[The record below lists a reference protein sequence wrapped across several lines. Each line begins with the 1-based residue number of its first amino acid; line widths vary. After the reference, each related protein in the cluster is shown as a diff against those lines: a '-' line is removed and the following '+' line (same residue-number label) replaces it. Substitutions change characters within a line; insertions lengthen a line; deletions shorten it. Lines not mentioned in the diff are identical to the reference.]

1 MSENTLYTEYYKQQ
15 QEIALLKQN
24 VAQLQEQLQKALIRI
39 SELREKI
46 NRDCSS
52 S

>member
-24 VAQLQEQLQKALIRI
+24 VAQLQEQLQNALIRV
-39 SELREKI
+39 SELREKL
-46 NRDCSS
+46 DYDSGSS
-52 S
+52 